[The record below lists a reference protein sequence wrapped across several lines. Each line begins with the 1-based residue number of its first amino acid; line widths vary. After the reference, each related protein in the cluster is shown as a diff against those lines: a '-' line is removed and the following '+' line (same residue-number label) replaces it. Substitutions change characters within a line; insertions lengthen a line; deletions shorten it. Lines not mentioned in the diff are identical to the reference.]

1 MDENEKES
9 DCMSVNTVTDESK
22 EWWNA
27 GWRDGYDAGLKVGT
41 KIRYAGSDK
50 DIDTDVY
57 TDNSKN
63 RCGCGD

>member
-9 DCMSVNTVTDESK
+9 DCMSINTVIDESK
-22 EWWNA
+22 ELWNA
-27 GWRDGYDAGLKVGT
+27 GWKDGHDAGLKDGS
-41 KIRYAGSDK
+41 KIGYVEPDK
-50 DIDTDVY
+50 DIDTDAD